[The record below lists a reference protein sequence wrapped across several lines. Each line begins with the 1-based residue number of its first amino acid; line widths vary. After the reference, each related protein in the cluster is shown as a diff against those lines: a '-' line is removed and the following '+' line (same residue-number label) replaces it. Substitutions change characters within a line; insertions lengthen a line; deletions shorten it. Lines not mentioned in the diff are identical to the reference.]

1 MRPLTLAGRDRIDLL
16 RCRTIVWMTN
26 RFPVFLAAALLL
38 GACSGSGTDT
48 DAADGNGVVSETTS
62 APADTT
68 IDSQTEPDAPE
79 VDAKAD
85 EPAEPAVP
93 EPVDGAVEVQADWE
107 ELEERW
113 FVWGVA
119 SDDTL
124 NVRAE
129 PGVDGEVLT
138 TLVHNDGEV
147 VRYSEVVFVGETRW
161 TPVAIGGGAGWVAL
175 DFLRPLPS
183 VVAPEISGEQ
193 TISIA
198 TLEAVIEAL
207 DSPAALAA
215 YVGDDG
221 LTLSPQQFIDDAT
234 QTVTGADLTGNVDD
248 VRVWGSEPGS
258 GDTIES
264 SVADFLV
271 AVAGGTSFTST
282 EAIGFD
288 TVISS
293 GSIINSIEAVFPNSI
308 RVEYLH
314 NGTAWFG
321 GLDWQST
328 TLVFNAEEELVAI
341 AQGAWSP

>member
-1 MRPLTLAGRDRIDLL
+1 MTTRFPLFLAG
-16 RCRTIVWMTN
+16 
-26 RFPVFLAAALLL
+26 ALLL

-48 DAADGNGVVSETTS
+48 DAADGNGATSETTS
-62 APADTT
+62 LPVETT
-68 IDSQTEPDAPE
+68 TEAQAEPDAPAD
-79 VDAKAD
+79 DAKAD

-93 EPVDGAVEVQADWE
+93 ESVDGAVEVEADWE

-129 PGVDGEVLT
+129 PGVDAEVLT
-138 TLVHNDGEV
+138 TLAHNNGEV
-147 VRYSEVVFVGETRW
+147 VRYSEVVFVGDTRW

-183 VVAPEISGEQ
+183 VVTPEISGER
-193 TISIA
+193 TVSSA

-221 LTLSPQQFIDDAT
+221 LTLSPQQFIDEST
-234 QTVTGADLTGNVDD
+234 QRVTAADLTGNVDD

-258 GDTIES
+258 GETIES
-264 SVADFLV
+264 SIADFLV
-271 AVAGGTSFTST
+271 GIGGGTSFTST
-282 EAIGFD
+282 EAVGFD
-288 TVISS
+288 TTISS
-293 GSIINSIEAVFPNSI
+293 GSIINNIEAFFPGATT
-308 RVEYLH
+308 VEYLH

-328 TLVFNAEEELVAI
+328 TLVFNDADELIAI
-341 AQGAWSP
+341 AQGAWAP